1 MVVARDMPAVHISG
15 RRFRDTDMSKAKSTK
30 TKRPASESKQRPRQQ
45 HPFHVG
51 CTHEEADLLARG
63 AAALETG
70 PVTLLREAGLDA
82 ARDVLGL
89 GEGEF

>member
-1 MVVARDMPAVHISG
+1 
-15 RRFRDTDMSKAKSTK
+15 MSKVKTTK
-30 TKRPASESKQRPRQQ
+30 KRPASEGKQRPRQE

-51 CTHEEADLLARG
+51 CTHQEADLLARG

-89 GEGEF
+89 KAGEF